1 MLGIH
6 LIFLFTAE
14 MLFSFWN
21 LSEKGEFQ
29 GGGEVSYINPD
40 RLCIAK
46 SIPVVYF
53 DEPW

>member
-1 MLGIH
+1 MGGR
-6 LIFLFTAE
+6 T
-14 MLFSFWN
+14 SPN
-21 LSEKGEFQ
+21 YFQ
-29 GGGEVSYINPD
+29 GGGEFLDPNINLY